1 MSIYRTTISVEWGDC
16 DPAGIVY
23 YPRYFAWF
31 DQCTLGLFSEAGFA
45 LQDMLA
51 EREGFGGLPL
61 VEAKANFMMASRCGD
76 TLDAETE
83 LTEIRGSR
91 FTVRHRLSREG
102 RLAVE
107 GYEIRAWTTVDPADR
122 RRLKGA
128 PMPPEVVAALRG

>member
-1 MSIYRTTISVEWGDC
+1 MSIYRTTITVEWGDC

-31 DQCTLGLFSEAGFA
+31 DQCTLGLFAAAGFA

-51 EREGFGGLPL
+51 GREGFGGLPL
-61 VEAKANFMMASRCGD
+61 VEARANFMLASRCGD
-76 TLDAETE
+76 TLDAEAE
-83 LTEIRGSR
+83 VTEIRGSR
-91 FTVRHRLSREG
+91 FTVRHRFARDG

-107 GYEIRAWTTVDPADR
+107 GFETRAWTTVDPADR

-128 PMPPEVVAALRG
+128 PMPPEVEEAVRG